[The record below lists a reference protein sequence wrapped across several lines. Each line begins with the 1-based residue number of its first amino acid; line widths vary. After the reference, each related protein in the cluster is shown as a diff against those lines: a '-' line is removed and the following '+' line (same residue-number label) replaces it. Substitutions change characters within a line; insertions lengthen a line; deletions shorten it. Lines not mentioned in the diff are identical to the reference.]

1 MYKQDNV
8 INNAFHDVALQ
19 EPSPLKDKSKCIPF
33 VTTFYNK
40 FGTKLYLKNV
50 FQDVNRLLAQRQLK
64 KC

>member
-1 MYKQDNV
+1 MFTTPTMMYKQDNV

-40 FGTKLYLKNV
+40 FGTKH
-50 FQDVNRLLAQRQLK
+50 
-64 KC
+64 